1 MEQTNIKK
9 LTRETPETVRLVL
22 RLANKV
28 FNIEIELGEQEGV
41 YKTREEKEINMG
53 YNSEITAK
61 IKI

>member
-1 MEQTNIKK
+1 M
-9 LTRETPETVRLVL
+9 RLVL
-22 RLANKV
+22 RLVNKV
-28 FNIEIELGEQEGV
+28 FNIEIGEQEGV